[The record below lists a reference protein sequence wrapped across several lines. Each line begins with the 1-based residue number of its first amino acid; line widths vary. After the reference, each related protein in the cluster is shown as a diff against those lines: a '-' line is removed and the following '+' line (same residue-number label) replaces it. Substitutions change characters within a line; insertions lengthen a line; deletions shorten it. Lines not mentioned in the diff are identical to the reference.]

1 MLSARRAGDQRR
13 QPKASDA
20 SNIRIFRLSASLA
33 GRRHVLREPKS
44 QVNDDHAIVNEAAE
58 RYAEALFELAAE
70 AKTVESVEADLV
82 QLKEMLR
89 ESADLKR
96 VAMSPLYEAEEKAAA
111 LTAVAEK
118 AGFNELTRKF
128 LDMAAKNRRAR
139 ELSDII
145 AAFAALAAA
154 ARGAVRANAVTATEL
169 TDADMEALKESLKK
183 ALGRDVEIDAKV
195 DPSLIAG
202 LKVMV
207 GSRLFDSSLKSRL
220 QGLRAAMKEA

>member
-1 MLSARRAGDQRR
+1 M
-13 QPKASDA
+13 
-20 SNIRIFRLSASLA
+20 
-33 GRRHVLREPKS
+33 
-44 QVNDDHAIVNEAAE
+44 NDDHAIVNEAAE

-70 AKTVESVEADLV
+70 AKAVEAVEADLA
-82 QLKEMLR
+82 QLEEMLR

-96 VAMSPLYEAEEKAAA
+96 VAMSPLYEADEKAAA
-111 LTAVAEK
+111 LTAVADK

-128 LDMAAKNRRAR
+128 LGMAAKNRRAR
-139 ELSDII
+139 ELPDII

-169 TDADMEALKESLKK
+169 SDADMKALKASLKK